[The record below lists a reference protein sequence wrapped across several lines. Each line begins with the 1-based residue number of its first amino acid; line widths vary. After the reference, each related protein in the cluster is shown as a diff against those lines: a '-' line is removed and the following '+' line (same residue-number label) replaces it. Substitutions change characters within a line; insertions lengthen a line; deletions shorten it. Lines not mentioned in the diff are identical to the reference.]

1 MDDKFD
7 GIVLTLF
14 GYNIEFQQS
23 IINWLI
29 LCVLFSIFFISPVA
43 VNRMAVLDIF
53 CYWFDISCRI
63 FYKQRSFLFGHNP
76 P

>member
-14 GYNIEFQQS
+14 GHNIEFQQS

-29 LCVLFSIFFISPVA
+29 LCVLFSIFFISVSYTH
-43 VNRMAVLDIF
+43 LDV
-53 CYWFDISCRI
+53 
-63 FYKQRSFLFGHNP
+63 YKRQIIYSFTDV
-76 P
+76 

>member
-29 LCVLFSIFFISPVA
+29 LCVLFSIFSLSGLAKSLKRPMFE
-43 VNRMAVLDIF
+43 RRRREYF
-53 CYWFDISCRI
+53 
-63 FYKQRSFLFGHNP
+63 
-76 P
+76 

>member
-29 LCVLFSIFFISPVA
+29 LCVLFSIFFIWPAKSLKRPMFE
-43 VNRMAVLDIF
+43 RRRREYF
-53 CYWFDISCRI
+53 
-63 FYKQRSFLFGHNP
+63 
-76 P
+76 

>member
-29 LCVLFSIFFISPVA
+29 LCVLFSIFFIWA
-43 VNRMAVLDIF
+43 GKKF
-53 CYWFDISCRI
+53 E
-63 FYKQRSFLFGHNP
+63 
-76 P
+76 